1 MISIIKLPG
10 IAGLIAMSFL
20 FSGVANADA
29 TYHPGLGIGS
39 QYSGLGINV
48 TRATDNDL
56 WVAGAG
62 LVRHQSDS
70 GSLFGL
76 TASYH
81 RSDILGDSGEHALGM
96 GVGPVGV
103 QRRFERWSQDGWT
116 YYREIE
122 QRAVYGGMLMYNY
135 YPRRM
140 SLGGMHIGVSLGYG
154 ERDGRSVSG
163 LDINL
168 GYRF

>member
-1 MISIIKLPG
+1 MINLYKYTLLCSSL
-10 IAGLIAMSFL
+10 FL
-20 FSGVANADA
+20 FPTLANADA
-29 TYHPGLGIGS
+29 TYHPGIGIGA
-39 QYSGLGINV
+39 QYSGLGANM

-56 WVAGAG
+56 WVVGGG
-62 LVRHQSDS
+62 LVRYNSDS

-81 RSDILGDSGEHALGM
+81 RSDILGDSGEHAIGI

-103 QRRFERWSQDGWT
+103 QRSFEYWRQDGWT
-116 YYREIE
+116 YYRETD

-140 SLGGMHIGVSLGYG
+140 SLGGSHIGVSFGYG
-154 ERDGRSVSG
+154 ERDGRSVRG
-163 LDINL
+163 LDINF